1 MSLRL
6 QSRTLLFRQEC
17 PQCFPFRPF
26 PYHAAWQHAERLCIS
41 PLSPRTNVGRV
52 SIVKIHFISSPQ
64 PFDTPQCE
72 IGSDG
77 GTSSTPRWRP
87 SNCSL
92 APLRKRRE
100 SSRQKRTVTGDP
112 DLLPGAMDRGKS
124 GDEGDFNHLGSGFA
138 PRWDLPERI
147 VASSLSG
154 ALLRPPIIG
163 LWHTHS
169 VVISSNYAELCNICD
184 RC

>member
-6 QSRTLLFRQEC
+6 QSRTFLFRQEC

-26 PYHAAWQHAERLCIS
+26 PYHAAWQHAERLCTS

-52 SIVKIHFISSPQ
+52 SIVNIHFISSPQ

-92 APLRKRRE
+92 APLRSRGVRLVLIQPAPAVLSTKKELAILTAARRHGP
-100 SSRQKRTVTGDP
+100 RQVRR
-112 DLLPGAMDRGKS
+112 RGR
-124 GDEGDFNHLGSGFA
+124 F
-138 PRWDLPERI
+138 
-147 VASSLSG
+147 
-154 ALLRPPIIG
+154 
-163 LWHTHS
+163 
-169 VVISSNYAELCNICD
+169 
-184 RC
+184 